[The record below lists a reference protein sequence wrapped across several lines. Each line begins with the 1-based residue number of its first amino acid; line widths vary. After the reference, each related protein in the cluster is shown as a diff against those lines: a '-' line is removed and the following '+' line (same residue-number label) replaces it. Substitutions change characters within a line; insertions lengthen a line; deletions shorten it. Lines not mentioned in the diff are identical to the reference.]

1 MKKIKQIKIA
11 ILSTGL
17 LLNLASCESF
27 IEVDPPK
34 SQLIGANTF
43 DEVAT
48 ATAVLSN
55 IYVQI
60 RENGM
65 LSGVTSGGTNLL
77 GNYADELDFYGTNTS
92 MMEFNNHTLIASNTL
107 LSSLWN
113 TSYNQIYSANALL
126 EGVTKSEAITGDSR
140 NRLLGE
146 ALFLRAYLH
155 FYLTNT
161 FGDVP
166 YVTTTDYNLNKS
178 IGKLS
183 PEQIYQHIIT
193 DLREAEKLIPD
204 TYPTQERVRPNKATA
219 KALLARVYL
228 YAENWEK
235 AESYATAVIENPL
248 YVWVN
253 DTNAEFLKDSPAVI
267 WSLHPGIA
275 GLNTKEA
282 RTFIFTSGPPTRP
295 ALSASLINS
304 FETGDLRK
312 TNWTK
317 TITKSGVSWACAYK
331 YKKNRNT
338 VTSEEYTILFRL
350 AEQYLI
356 RAEARVHNEDLA
368 GAQNDVNKIRNR
380 AGLANTTAITDSELL
395 DVILKER
402 RVELFLEQG
411 HRWYDIKRTGK
422 ANAILSNLKPQWK
435 STQILLPLPEKELLL
450 NKNLLP
456 QNNGY

>member
-1 MKKIKQIKIA
+1 MLA
-11 ILSTGL
+11 LSATL
-17 LLNLASCESF
+17 LLNLVSCESF

-43 DEVAT
+43 EEVST

-60 RENGM
+60 RENGF
-65 LSGVTSGGTNLL
+65 LSGVTNGGTHLL

-92 MMEFNNHTLIASNTL
+92 LMEFNNHTLIATNTM
-107 LSSLWN
+107 LSALWN

-126 EGVTKSEAITGDSR
+126 EGVGKSETISDTDK

-146 ALFLRAYLH
+146 ALFIRAYLH

-161 FGDVP
+161 FGAVP
-166 YVTTTDYNLNKS
+166 YITTTNYNVNKN

-183 PEQIYQHIIT
+183 PEQIYQKSIS
-193 DLREAEKLIPD
+193 DLIEAEQLIPD
-204 TYPTQERVRPNKATA
+204 TYPTAERVRPNKATV

-228 YAENWEK
+228 YAQNWEK

-248 YVWVN
+248 YLWVN
-253 DTNAEFLKDSPAVI
+253 DSNAEFLKDSPSII

-295 ALSASLINS
+295 ALSLSLMNS
-304 FETGDLRK
+304 FEPTDRRK

-317 TITKSGVSWACAYK
+317 TVTKSGASWACAYK
-331 YKKNRNT
+331 YKKNSNT
-338 VTSEEYTILFRL
+338 GTSVEYTILFRL

-356 RAEARVHNEDLA
+356 RAEARAQNEDLA
-368 GAQNDVNKIRNR
+368 GAQHDINKIRNR
-380 AGLANTTAITDSELL
+380 AGLANTTAATASELL
-395 DVILKER
+395 DAILQER

-411 HRWYDIKRTGK
+411 HRWYDIKRTDK
-422 ANAILSNLKPQWK
+422 ADAILSNLKPQWK

-456 QNNGY
+456 QNTGY